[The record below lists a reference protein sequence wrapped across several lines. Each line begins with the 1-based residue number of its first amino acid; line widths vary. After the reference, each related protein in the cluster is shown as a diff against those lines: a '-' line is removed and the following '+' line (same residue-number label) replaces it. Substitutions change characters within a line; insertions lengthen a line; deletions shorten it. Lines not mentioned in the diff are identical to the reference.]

1 MAIRNFSGTLS
12 VGKKRHWP
20 SEATLADIRRPS
32 RLHTVAEKGSSKSVR
47 GRNKQ
52 YPAASMATTS
62 IVKKHILF
70 LAGFFAIF
78 LRIFGKVT

>member
-1 MAIRNFSGTLS
+1 MATRNFSGTLS

-20 SEATLADIRRPS
+20 SEATLADI

-62 IVKKHILF
+62 IAKKHILF